1 MNRSVLLQL
10 TRDSI
15 QEVLQAKTSIKKQ
28 TLLQKYPLL
37 EQKVKVTIN
46 LFIDDEL
53 FHSYQNQGKLALID
67 AIIIGAKKAA
77 FENNTPLTTSQYLH
91 CEIELILD
99 TPQGV
104 ISQKDPP
111 ILEN

>member
-15 QEVLQAKTSIKKQ
+15 QEVLQAQNSIEKQ
-28 TLLQKYPLL
+28 SLLKKYPLL
-37 EQKVKVTIN
+37 EQKVKITIN
-46 LFIDDEL
+46 LYLDEEL
-53 FHSYQNQGKLALID
+53 FSSYQNQAELALVD
-67 AIIIGAKKAA
+67 AIVIGAKKAA

-99 TPQGV
+99 TPQGI
-104 ISQKDPP
+104 ISQKDPA
-111 ILEN
+111 ILKS

>member
-15 QEVLQAKTSIKKQ
+15 EEVLQAKRSIKKQ
-28 TLLQKYPLL
+28 TLLQKHPLL

-46 LFIDDEL
+46 ISIDDEL
-53 FHSYQNQGKLALID
+53 LHSYENQGELALID

-77 FENNTPLTTSQYLH
+77 FEKSTPLTISQYLH

-111 ILEN
+111 IFEN

>member
-15 QEVLQAKTSIKKQ
+15 QEVLQAKTSIEKQ
-28 TLLQKYPLL
+28 TLLQKHPLL

-46 LFIDDEL
+46 ISIDDEL
-53 FHSYQNQGKLALID
+53 FHSYHNQGELALID
-67 AIIIGAKKAA
+67 AVIIGAKKAA
-77 FENNTPLTTSQYLH
+77 FEKSTPLTTSQYLH